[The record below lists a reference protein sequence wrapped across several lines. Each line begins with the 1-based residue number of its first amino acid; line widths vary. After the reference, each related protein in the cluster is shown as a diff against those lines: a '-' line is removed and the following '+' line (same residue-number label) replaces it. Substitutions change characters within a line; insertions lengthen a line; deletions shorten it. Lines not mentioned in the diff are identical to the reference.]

1 MKPSMTKYDT
11 QGNEKRGSGRPL
23 KGHNERPKE
32 YLFVYG
38 TLRKDY
44 DLKLKNK
51 VREELQYVGQG
62 KVGASMYDIGRYPGA
77 VRSAAGDEVI
87 GDVFLVTAPERVFR
101 ILDKYE
107 GVVLDR
113 GASEFVRKRN
123 RVKLRSG
130 KQVTA
135 WVYWY
140 NFDPSKKIRIKQKD
154 YLNYLK
160 NKSIH

>member
-1 MKPSMTKYDT
+1 MTD
-11 QGNEKRGSGRPL
+11 
-23 KGHNERPKE
+23 

-44 DLKLKNK
+44 DLKLKDK
-51 VREELQYVGQG
+51 VSADLQYVGQG

-77 VRSAAGDEVI
+77 VRSSGGDEVI
-87 GDVFLVTAPERVFR
+87 GDVFRVTDVERVLK

-107 GVVLDR
+107 GITADGR
-113 GASEFVRKRN
+113 PSEFVRKRTKI
-123 RVKLRSG
+123 RLRSG
-130 KQVTA
+130 KEVTA

-140 NFDPSKKIRIKQKD
+140 NFDCSKKVKIKQKN

-160 NKSIH
+160 NKSSH

>member
-1 MKPSMTKYDT
+1 MMKD
-11 QGNEKRGSGRPL
+11 
-23 KGHNERPKE
+23 

-51 VREELQYVGQG
+51 VSDDLHYVGQG

-77 VRSAAGDEVI
+77 VRSSAGDEVI
-87 GDVFLVTAPERVFR
+87 GDVFLITDVERVLKV
-101 ILDKYE
+101 LDKYE
-107 GVVLDR
+107 GINTDGR
-113 GASEFVRKRN
+113 PSEFVRKRSKI
-123 RVKLRSG
+123 RLRNG
-130 KQVTA
+130 KEVMA

-140 NFDPSKKIRIKQKD
+140 EFDHSKKVKIKQKN

-160 NKSIH
+160 NKSSH